1 VERWF
6 ALLSERQIKRGS
18 HHTVRDL
25 ELAIEQ
31 FIAAHNE
38 NPKPFTWTKSAEQ
51 ILESLR
57 RFAAETVKLHR
68 D

>member
-1 VERWF
+1 VRG
-6 ALLSERQIKRGS
+6 LLTQRQIKRGS

-25 ELAIEQ
+25 EAAIEQ

-38 NPKPFTWTKSAEQ
+38 NPKPFVWTKSADQ
-51 ILESLR
+51 ILENLR
-57 RFAAETVKLHR
+57 RFAAETVKLQA